1 MRRPPRR
8 WCGPRSASVMR
19 DTDSCLGP
27 LDHATRPDGTATG
40 TKVPRSPGD
49 RHGDGQAAGG
59 AAGEVAGEAAGEA
72 AGRAGSRRGGR
83 LWPRRTLLWTWR
95 VGGVLF
101 AAWLVERFVLPQLA
115 GARESWEATRSG
127 TLWWLVVAFGLE
139 AVSLLCYS
147 GLTLAVLRTSGAPPY
162 RTIFRIDLTGYGLS
176 HVIPGG
182 GASSAAVRFRLY
194 WRAGVSTQ
202 DAVTATAVTT
212 AVTTCTLVAEF
223 IVGLLVTLREP
234 GHHPYLVTAAWV
246 AGGALAFVVLVL
258 VVLLVFPDTTIRTAV
273 RVARHV
279 PVMRPEGV
287 ESLGRGMVARLHRLA
302 VDRRAVVQ
310 AVSWSLGYYATDTVC
325 LYVCLRAFDYSA
337 DVPGLVAAYG
347 LVNLLALLPLTP
359 GGLGIVEGV
368 LVPVLVSFG
377 TPQGVALLGVLA
389 WRFFAFWMPIPAA
402 FLAYLSLRAGP
413 LRHHDLPRS
422 PRALGHPV
430 GRH

>member
-1 MRRPPRR
+1 MRR

-27 LDHATRPDGTATG
+27 PDQPTAPAEPGTG
-40 TKVPRSPGD
+40 TKVPSNPED
-49 RHGDGQAAGG
+49 RH
-59 AAGEVAGEAAGEA
+59 
-72 AGRAGSRRGGR
+72 RSRRP
-83 LWPRRTLLWTWR
+83 WPRRALVWTWR
-95 VGGVLF
+95 IGGLLF
-101 AAWLVERFVLPQLA
+101 AAWLVEHFVVPQLA
-115 GARESWEATRSG
+115 GARDSWDATRSG
-127 TLWWLVVAFGLE
+127 ALWWLILAFCLE

-194 WRAGVSTQ
+194 WRAGVTTQ

-212 AVTTCTLVAEF
+212 GVTTCTLVAEF
-223 IVGLLVTLREP
+223 LVGIVLTLREA
-234 GHHPYLVTAAWV
+234 GEHPYLATAAWV
-246 AGGALAFVVLVL
+246 AVGALGFVALIL
-258 VVLLVFPDTTIRTAV
+258 VVLMAFPDTTIHTAV
-273 RVARHV
+273 RVARRV
-279 PVMRPEGV
+279 PLLHPEGV

-302 VDRRAVVQ
+302 ADRRAMGQ
-310 AVSWSLGYYATDTVC
+310 AISWSIGYFAADTLC
-325 LYVCLRAFDYSA
+325 LYVCLRAFDYAA
-337 DVPGLVAAYG
+337 DGPGLVAAYG

-377 TPQGVALLGVLA
+377 TPRGVALLGVLA

-402 FLAYLSLRAGP
+402 FVTYLSLRAGP
-413 LRHHDLPRS
+413 LRHHDLPRD
-422 PRALGHPV
+422 PRMLGRPLE
-430 GRH
+430 RR